1 MSIEWF
7 RDLVVCIFG
16 LGVTVVVIFL
26 AVLAFLLYRRL
37 RPVLDSLKATTRT
50 VENLSS
56 CVEAEV
62 ARPLAQ
68 VAAFVQGIRQAVNL
82 VSRFTKRKDADK
94 DDPSQI
100 SKSNQ
105 LPSIERQCG
114 PVSSQQAQ

>member
-16 LGVTVVVIFL
+16 LGTVIAVIFI
-26 AVLAFLLYRRL
+26 AVLVFLVYRRL
-37 RPVLDSLKATTRT
+37 MPILNSLKATTKT

-56 CVEAEV
+56 CVEVEV

-82 VSRFTKRKDADK
+82 VGRFTKRKEEDSD
-94 DDPSQI
+94 
-100 SKSNQ
+100 
-105 LPSIERQCG
+105 E
-114 PVSSQQAQ
+114 

>member
-16 LGVTVVVIFL
+16 LGATVVVLFL

-37 RPVLDSLKATTRT
+37 RPILDSVKATTKT

-56 CVEAEV
+56 TVETEV

-68 VAAFVQGIRQAVNL
+68 VAAFVQGIRQAINM
-82 VSRFTKRKDADK
+82 VSRFTKKKGEDTD
-94 DDPSQI
+94 
-100 SKSNQ
+100 
-105 LPSIERQCG
+105 E
-114 PVSSQQAQ
+114 